1 MHLINSSKRLT
12 GLAAIA
18 CAAAL
23 TPVAALA
30 ATAYPAG
37 SPGFHARPARPA
49 TAYVIS
55 GYPGI
60 RTMTPI
66 STATGKPGKPIKVGG
81 GASTMA
87 ITPNGKSAAVT
98 APAASAAAKAAA
110 APGAAAGAASSAHR
124 SRWQVRTVLRES
136 AGEQIV
142 TQVVDPRAGADYAL
156 VPRLATPTG
165 PVGPYRLQRT
175 DLATGAVR
183 NGPEFTVTSLTLA
196 DGYLWVSGDAPAGRN
211 HSRLL
216 VYQVNPATLAVF
228 RSRQLRRKVLD
239 GAIVTV
245 TAGPRHT
252 IWVGFLGRMLRI
264 DTRTGATMAMI
275 TLPRG
280 AFDGGAA
287 VDLAGRY
294 LYVAA
299 QGGPAYGGD
308 VFEYGAGSG
317 RLLAS
322 NSHHPLQGPCD
333 GCAALTAVPGGVWAS
348 LRTGT
353 EGHSV
358 LFSQRGLRSVPL
370 SGSIFGWDMAPAA
383 TTVYGGGALWL
394 ATGGAGAIGCIA
406 PNTGVIRHQTTLT
419 QLKDTSGELLAVN
432 ASAHEI
438 YARGTHGVIA
448 ITPPRSCWA

>member
-1 MHLINSSKRLT
+1 MQFSAFSPRRLIGVGLVVLSLA
-12 GLAAIA
+12 GLA
-18 CAAAL
+18 
-23 TPVAALA
+23 
-30 ATAYPAG
+30 
-37 SPGFHARPARPA
+37 
-49 TAYVIS
+49 
-55 GYPGI
+55 
-60 RTMTPI
+60 
-66 STATGKPGKPIKVGG
+66 
-81 GASTMA
+81 
-87 ITPNGKSAAVT
+87 AAVT
-98 APAASAAAKAAA
+98 APAASAAAKAA
-110 APGAAAGAASSAHR
+110 SAHP
-124 SRWQVRTVLRES
+124 SRWHVRTVLRES

-142 TQVVDPRAGADYAL
+142 TQVVDPRAGVGYAL

-183 NGPEFTVTSLTLA
+183 TGPEFTVTSLTLA

-211 HSRLL
+211 RASLL
-216 VYQVNPATLAVF
+216 VDQVNPATLAVT
-228 RSRQLRRKVLD
+228 RSRQLRRKVLY

-245 TAGPRHT
+245 TAGPGHT

-264 DTRTGATMAMI
+264 DTRTGATMAAI

-358 LFSQRGLRSVPL
+358 LFSQRGLGSVPL
-370 SGSIFGWDMAPAA
+370 SGSIFGWDMAQAA

-394 ATGGAGAIGCIA
+394 ATGGVAGAIGCIA
-406 PNTGVIRHQTTLT
+406 PNTGVIRRQTTLA

-438 YARGTHGVIA
+438 YALGTHGVIA